1 MDLRHTG
8 SHRTARGSC
17 IFPADRTGRVFV
29 PRVGPRDPSQPQDP
43 RPPRS
48 SPRSCATCHGT
59 DASTPVVVWGG
70 SVVEGTGCGAILTTD
85 GKGWNPSIQRR
96 GRRDRTHHRWESK
109 DVKEGRNASRDSN
122 LLIGEVFVEAWPRPT
137 GKETFDAIWEGSI
150 PFHGIRPWA
159 AYPKCMRAIDRLP
172 RERDTPVV
180 PPSFSSTSCPTPFH
194 PRNAVEMD
202 TPSLSHRHQPTSIH
216 EDRKG
221 IGSVPNGNPP
231 FQPTLAPG
239 SKWERNRRR
248 EGEGMDRPDS
258 STAHAPETT
267 DVRVRRGSP

>member
-1 MDLRHTG
+1 MPSG
-8 SHRTARGSC
+8 K
-17 IFPADRTGRVFV
+17 
-29 PRVGPRDPSQPQDP
+29 DPSLSVGFALGQP
-43 RPPRS
+43 
-48 SPRSCATCHGT
+48 
-59 DASTPVVVWGG
+59 TP
-70 SVVEGTGCGAILTTD
+70 SACG
-85 GKGWNPSIQRR
+85 PSIV
-96 GRRDRTHHRWESK
+96 HHVRK
-109 DVKEGRNASRDSN
+109 
-122 LLIGEVFVEAWPRPT
+122 
-137 GKETFDAIWEGSI
+137 
-150 PFHGIRPWA
+150 
-159 AYPKCMRAIDRLP
+159 
-172 RERDTPVV
+172 TPLV

-239 SKWERNRRR
+239 SEWERNRRR